1 MINHHAI
8 TSSIAYQRRA
18 DLERQAQRARLAR
31 SLRCNGRRRAS
42 APTRRLRAG
51 AGAPHVAAAS

>member
-1 MINHHAI
+1 MINHYTI

-18 DLERQAQRARLAR
+18 EFERQAQRARLAR
-31 SLRCNGRRRAS
+31 SLRCKGRTRAS
-42 APTRRLRAG
+42 APTRRLPVG